1 MYKIWKASRWRFPN
15 ARPLP
20 EANITFHLGGFDITG
35 IEQNNRESLRKRR
48 QPPRYESAAS
58 AVVRSRVENSI
69 ESGYGSRDRSWYQY
83 FKGARSSID
92 RIFCIINRHSTPGT
106 STLTVHTAHVYTP
119 HGYMYMHY
127 HRDHYYCHPLPCLLS
142 LPWPRVSG
150 RMANLGDRI
159 RATTAS

>member
-1 MYKIWKASRWRFPN
+1 MESEQMTVSERTPTTRGEYYFS
-15 ARPLP
+15 
-20 EANITFHLGGFDITG
+20 LGWIRYYRYRT
-35 IEQNNRESLRKRR
+35 EQSRESAKTAAAPSLRV
-48 QPPRYESAAS
+48 AAS

-106 STLTVHTAHVYTP
+106 STLTVHIAHVYTP
-119 HGYMYMHY
+119 HGYMYMHH